1 MADSR
6 GIAQESGRRNSRSPR
21 VPSMRAVS
29 RASGLPP
36 AETSP
41 SRAPRSSSSPA
52 AGRDPAAVR
61 RGTARAR
68 SSRRRRTPI
77 VASASRAMAAETTW
91 PARSTVTRSRSTM
104 TMPRATSPASSAP
117 TSSGWTQSA
126 VATLATGAPESGST
140 CWWRRSSAALTPSA
154 DRTDSA
160 LLRGIGGSLVPVTR
174 VSRRLE
180 RSNGHNGSRRA
191 ATALSSRHTSGDA
204 PATRREGADHR
215 GRRPPYCSDTRSAR
229 RAPRD
234 SVAAR
239 PHRRPAAGAWSP
251 VSRSQPKGD
260 PHDWVT
266 RAADDAVRHHEQTG
280 ADGPVTC
287 SSGISPSGPVHLG
300 NMREFLMPH
309 FVADELRRRGVPV
322 RHLHVWD
329 DYDRFRK
336 VPRGVD
342 PAFAEH
348 IGRPLVDVPDPWG
361 CHDSWST
368 HFKEPVLE
376 TFAALGAEVDT
387 ISQAERYRAGVY
399 REEVLRAV
407 RHRGEIDAVLAK
419 YRTKKTVEPE
429 PGDQHAVQEA
439 EAMADSVANDV
450 EAEESASG
458 VGYFPFKP
466 YCRDCGRD
474 TTTVTSY
481 DDETT
486 DLAYTCSVCDYH
498 GTTNLATQDPAVDG
512 GKLVW
517 KADWPMR
524 WAFEHV
530 DFEPAG
536 MDHATPGSSFTV
548 GHELVESV
556 WNYPRPAWFGYGFVG
571 FAGVQKMSSSAGGAP
586 TAEEALQVLEPGI
599 LRWLY
604 VRRQPKQ
611 TFDVDFGPEVVRLY
625 DEWDALGRK
634 AADPERRDVQV
645 LAYERAASTATAG
658 ALPAPD
664 VVVPFR
670 MLSSVADVTAG
681 KADQISRIIATMG
694 HPHDSVDQLEPRL
707 SRAVAWTEQ
716 FVPATD
722 RTTVRS
728 EPDLAAVEALS
739 PQEREWVSLLLQGLQ
754 GDLELEQVTSLVYG
768 VPKLARGMSLEEKP
782 TDEVKADQKEFFRLL
797 YHLLVDA
804 ERGPRLPTLIVA
816 LGSDRVRTLLGA

>member
-1 MADSR
+1 
-6 GIAQESGRRNSRSPR
+6 
-21 VPSMRAVS
+21 
-29 RASGLPP
+29 
-36 AETSP
+36 
-41 SRAPRSSSSPA
+41 
-52 AGRDPAAVR
+52 
-61 RGTARAR
+61 
-68 SSRRRRTPI
+68 
-77 VASASRAMAAETTW
+77 
-91 PARSTVTRSRSTM
+91 
-104 TMPRATSPASSAP
+104 
-117 TSSGWTQSA
+117 
-126 VATLATGAPESGST
+126 
-140 CWWRRSSAALTPSA
+140 
-154 DRTDSA
+154 
-160 LLRGIGGSLVPVTR
+160 
-174 VSRRLE
+174 
-180 RSNGHNGSRRA
+180 
-191 ATALSSRHTSGDA
+191 
-204 PATRREGADHR
+204 
-215 GRRPPYCSDTRSAR
+215 
-229 RAPRD
+229 
-234 SVAAR
+234 
-239 PHRRPAAGAWSP
+239 
-251 VSRSQPKGD
+251 
-260 PHDWVT
+260 VT
-266 RAADDAVRHHEQTG
+266 RAADDAIRHHEKTG

-300 NMREFLMPH
+300 NLREFLMPH

-336 VPRGVD
+336 VPHGVD
-342 PAFAEH
+342 PSYAEH

-376 TFAALGAEVDT
+376 TFDALGAEVET
-387 ISQAERYRAGVY
+387 ISQAERYRSGVY
-399 REEVLRAV
+399 RDEVLRAV
-407 RHRGEIDAVLAK
+407 RHRAEIDAVLEK
-419 YRTKKTVEPE
+419 YRTKKAESAEPADD
-429 PGDQHAVQEA
+429 GHTAQEA
-439 EAMADSVANDV
+439 EAMADSVANDD
-450 EAEESASG
+450 EAGAGAAG

-474 TTTVTSY
+474 TTTVTAY

-486 DLAYTCSVCDYH
+486 DLAYTCSVGDYH
-498 GTTNLATQDPAVDG
+498 GTTNLATQDE

-517 KADWPMR
+517 KVDWPMR

-556 WNYPRPAWFGYGFVG
+556 WGYPRPAWFGYGFVG

-586 TAEEALQVLEPGI
+586 TSQDALQVLEPGI

-611 TFDVDFGPEVVRLY
+611 AFDIDFGLEVVRLY
-625 DEWDALGRK
+625 DEWDAVARK
-634 AADPERRDVQV
+634 AADPEKRDVQV

-658 ALPAPD
+658 PLPAPE
-664 VVVPFR
+664 VIVPFR

-681 KADQISRIIATMG
+681 APEQISRIVNHLG
-694 HPHDSVDQLEPRL
+694 HPHDSVGQLEPRL

-716 FVPATD
+716 YVPAAD
-722 RTTVRS
+722 RTTVRA

-739 PQEREWVSLLLQGLQ
+739 SQEREWVSLLLQGLQ

-768 VPKLARGMSLEEKP
+768 VPKLARGMSLDEKP
-782 TDEVKADQKEFFRLL
+782 SDEVKADQKEFFRLL

-816 LGSDRVRTLLGA
+816 LGSDRVRSLLGA